1 MSDYKLTLRISGD
14 VAEKGKFYA
23 KRHKK
28 SHSKLIEDQISQLTY
43 SKSPQINES
52 VPYDLLFIK
61 GLAKINLANDEVYS
75 RWDHI

>member
-28 SHSKLIEDQISQLTY
+28 SHSKLIEDQISQLTP
-43 SKSPQINES
+43 SKSPHINES
-52 VPYDLLFIK
+52 IPDDLLFIK
-61 GLAKINLANDEVYS
+61 GLAKINLGNDEVYR